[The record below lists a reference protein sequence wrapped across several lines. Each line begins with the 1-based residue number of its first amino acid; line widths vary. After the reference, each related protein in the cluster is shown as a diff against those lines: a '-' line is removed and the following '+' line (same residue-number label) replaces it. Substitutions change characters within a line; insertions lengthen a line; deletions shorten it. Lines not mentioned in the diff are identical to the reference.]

1 VSIGC
6 PIALRN
12 LQSASVRMQLISG
25 YPTSWWVNRNH
36 KDAMAR
42 FRQIILSIV
51 SMNNDQVIKKAK
63 GSENARIAY
72 HHKWDVFEISLD
84 VNFDEITP

>member
-1 VSIGC
+1 M
-6 PIALRN
+6 AL
-12 LQSASVRMQLISG
+12 
-25 YPTSWWVNRNH
+25 
-36 KDAMAR
+36 

-72 HHKWDVFEISLD
+72 QHKWDVSEISLD